1 VAQQNTF
8 ISDTTGKVSISNIQ
22 LSTSITLLVF
32 NFGTAVVGVNALIRL
47 HVISQAQ
54 PQGSV
59 PFAGAK
65 TQCPSKVAVA
75 KPLASH
81 LKVSIRPIGLAVA
94 DNGLAY
100 VKATSFRSP
109 RQ

>member
-1 VAQQNTF
+1 
-8 ISDTTGKVSISNIQ
+8 
-22 LSTSITLLVF
+22 
-32 NFGTAVVGVNALIRL
+32 
-47 HVISQAQ
+47 
-54 PQGSV
+54 
-59 PFAGAK
+59 
-65 TQCPSKVAVA
+65 VA